1 MNRIFSGYSNTVIN
15 NYISQLIIIDV
26 KCLAELTCQAIIYY
40 KIINHKRRVASRSIT
55 ILENG

>member
-40 KIINHKRRVASRSIT
+40 KIINRKRRVA
-55 ILENG
+55 